1 MWWQSRWSPYLMWL
15 ESYGILYNADM
26 KTHYIIML
34 SEDKGHV
41 YFIHLWISNILHNKW
56 HIGGTS

>member
-1 MWWQSRWSPYLMWL
+1 MWL